1 MTVTARTALKL
12 LHRERRQHSQVWMT
26 VTTMTT
32 VMGNQSQTTIS
43 CHRPWLPQAVTP
55 TSLMRLVMAMVAEQP
70 RQTMLPCL
78 THGQHANPR
87 QLRRR
92 NHLRPT
98 MESRRKV
105 MQAVAR
111 RTTAPRKPA
120 AATCLLTYV
129 LRRLPAPMFVHV
141 VSKHHFLTLYATR
154 SRKPCTKTVTP
165 SSWIPLMMSLTF
177 SCSKSTLQ

>member
-12 LHRERRQHSQVWMT
+12 LHRERRQRSQVWMT

-98 MESRRKV
+98 MESRRRVKE
-105 MQAVAR
+105 AVAR
-111 RTTAPRKPA
+111 RTTAPRNPA
-120 AATCLLTYV
+120 AATCPLTCV
-129 LRRLPAPMFVHV
+129 LRRLPAPMLCPCAASSHYTPLVPG
-141 VSKHHFLTLYATR
+141 
-154 SRKPCTKTVTP
+154 SRAPKR
-165 SSWIPLMMSLTF
+165 
-177 SCSKSTLQ
+177 